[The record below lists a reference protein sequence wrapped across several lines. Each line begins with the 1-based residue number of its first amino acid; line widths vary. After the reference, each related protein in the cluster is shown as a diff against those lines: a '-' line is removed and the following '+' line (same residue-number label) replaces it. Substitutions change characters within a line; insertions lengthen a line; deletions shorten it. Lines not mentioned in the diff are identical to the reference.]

1 MRRGASCS
9 EASGAARVRGDWD
22 DRRGLC
28 HRKWPGLCL
37 TAGRSRNALVSY
49 GRFLLSKQAL
59 FVAML
64 GLASFD
70 RFRLTPALE
79 YSISAGDHAGALR
92 ALRLSRGVETAR
104 IVSILALVAWLG
116 TLEPPASAM

>member
-1 MRRGASCS
+1 MATPVES
-9 EASGAARVRGDWD
+9 AQVVKDFDFGDPKPNAV
-22 DRRGLC
+22 G
-28 HRKWPGLCL
+28 
-37 TAGRSRNALVSY
+37 RNALVSY